1 MAGRRKLHTAEDRG
15 FAKSPVDLAKVE
27 GIGNAGIRAVEG
39 VSESSTQLYNDSTE
53 ASGTTEK
60 GFAKAQVAIEAGT
73 DSPSNASRTTASDV
87 RCKQVTSQQAA
98 TAESSKHSTK
108 SERTKQALADALEQ
122 LMHEMPL
129 AKVTVRAV
137 TQRAGV
143 DRQTFYYHFDTMDDR
158 LEYLCS
164 KRLPMLTGNMLATAL
179 ENESPRDLFVR
190 VVRQV
195 DSQRTVLVP
204 LLNNTGRKLLRGVF
218 YETLHAALVSYI
230 RSKVDEAGVFVSTGA
245 IESAALYCQYAS
257 VFIVMDWLCGDSVT
271 DPTLKPEIIADMLA
285 QQLDLHAKGLIA
297 DAQ

>member
-15 FAKSPVDLAKVE
+15 FAKSSVDLAKVE
-27 GIGNAGIRAVEG
+27 GIGNAGIRAAEG
-39 VSESSTQLYNDSTE
+39 ASESSTRLYNAPTTASSTTG
-53 ASGTTEK
+53 A
-60 GFAKAQVAIEAGT
+60 GFAKAQVADAAAVSRGDSSQFGT
-73 DSPSNASRTTASDV
+73 GDAQI
-87 RCKQVTSQQAA
+87 KQVTSQQAA

-137 TQRAGV
+137 TTRAGV
-143 DRQTFYYHFDTMDDR
+143 DRQTFYYHFDTMDDL

-271 DPTLKPEIIADMLA
+271 DPTLKPEIIADMLV